1 MPKNTPFRKLSMNHQ
16 SRWHMFRNMVTSL
29 IYHERIMTTL
39 PKAKELR
46 RVAEKVITLG
56 KKGELH
62 HRQLVGGIL
71 REKAAVSKLFEIIAP
86 RYVDRPGG
94 YTRVM
99 KLMRQRRG
107 DSANMAYIELVD
119 REGELRPARQPSSI
133 DIEKLVEEQ
142 MKKLSI
148 GKSEPPAPTA
158 APAAA
163 AKK

>member
-1 MPKNTPFRKLSMNHQ
+1 
-16 SRWHMFRNMVTSL
+16 MFRNMVTSL

-86 RYVDRPGG
+86 RYSDRPGG

-119 REGELRPARQPSSI
+119 RQGELRPARQPTVDI
-133 DIEKLVEEQ
+133 DKLVREQLEKLTIAE
-142 MKKLSI
+142 KKAEAI
-148 GKSEPPAPTA
+148 PAATTKV
-158 APAAA
+158 AAA
-163 AKK
+163 AAPKKAAPRAAVKK

>member
-1 MPKNTPFRKLSMNHQ
+1 
-16 SRWHMFRNMVTSL
+16 
-29 IYHERIMTTL
+29 MTTL

-71 REKAAVSKLFEIIAP
+71 REKAAVTKLFEIIAP
-86 RYVDRPGG
+86 RYSERSGG

-107 DSANMAYIELVD
+107 DSADMAYIELVD
-119 REGELRPARQPSSI
+119 REGELRPARQPTI
-133 DIEKLVEEQ
+133 DIEKLVLEEL
-142 MKKLSI
+142 KKIAISNTE
-148 GKSEPPAPTA
+148 KNTA
-158 APAAA
+158 EATPSS
-163 AKK
+163 KTKI